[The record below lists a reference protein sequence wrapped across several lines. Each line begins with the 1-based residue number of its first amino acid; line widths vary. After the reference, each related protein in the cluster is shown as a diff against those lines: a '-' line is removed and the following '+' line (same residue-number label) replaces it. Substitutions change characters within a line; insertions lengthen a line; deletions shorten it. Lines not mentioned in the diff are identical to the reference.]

1 MIDLGAHRL
10 LVLAPHPD
18 DEVIGCGGLIAKAK
32 DRGGEVHVQFMT
44 VGDTRD
50 ASAQGFSSAEER
62 DAEVARVAALLG
74 FDGWETVLRGSEFHL
89 RLDDAPQ
96 AWLIDAI
103 EHGGVTSIQAVE
115 RTLVAL
121 PDPTSSNQDHR
132 AVAEAALSALR
143 PGDQRLRPQPQGV
156 LVYEQVAD
164 QWNTGVHATPNL
176 GVELEPD
183 HLAAKLEAMR
193 TYKSQTRDHPSTRSV
208 EALEAM
214 AAFRGAQFGCAHA
227 EAFQILRWKV

>member
-1 MIDLGAHRL
+1 VIDFGAHRL

-18 DEVIGCGGLIAKAK
+18 DEVIGCGGLIAKVK
-32 DRGGEVHVQFMT
+32 DQGGEVHVKFMT

-50 ASAQGFSSAEER
+50 ASEQGFSSAVER
-62 DAEVARVAALLG
+62 DVEVARVAALLG
-74 FDGWETVLRGSEFHL
+74 FDGWEIVLRGSEFHL

-96 AWLIDAI
+96 ARLIEAI
-103 EHGGVTSIQAVE
+103 EHSGVTSIQAVE
-115 RTLVAL
+115 PTLVAV
-121 PDPTSSNQDHR
+121 PDPTSYNQDHR
-132 AVAEAALSALR
+132 AVAQAALSALR

-164 QWNTGVHATPNL
+164 QWNTGSHATPNL
-176 GVELEPD
+176 GVELGPD

-193 TYKSQTRDHPSTRSV
+193 TYKSQLRDHPSTRSV

-214 AAFRGAQFGCAHA
+214 AVVRGTQFGCPHA
-227 EAFQILRWKV
+227 EAFRVLRWRV